1 MASGDTLV
9 VFTALNNE
17 PPSSNYATV
26 DTRNGAVVLDFD
38 DTTDESAEFSG
49 FMPLH
54 YGGGGVT
61 VTIGW
66 MASDTDIASLKTVRW
81 EVAFK
86 SFSDDADDID
96 SKSFHTSGGAASTEA
111 SASGEVQYA
120 DVVFSDQAAIDGTA
134 AAEYFRLKVTR
145 DASEGTLDGDAELL
159 FVSIK
164 ET

>member
-9 VFTALNNE
+9 AFTALNNE
-17 PPSSNYATV
+17 PPSSDYATV

-38 DTTDESAEFSG
+38 DTDDESAEFSG

-66 MASDTDIASLKTVRW
+66 MATDTDITLLKTVEW
-81 EVAFK
+81 LVAFK

-96 SKSFHTSGGAASTEA
+96 SKAFHTAGSKTSTEA
-111 SASGEVQYA
+111 SASGEVQYDDA
-120 DVVFSDQAAIDGTA
+120 VFSDQAAIDGTA
-134 AAEYFRLKVTR
+134 AGEYFRLKVTR